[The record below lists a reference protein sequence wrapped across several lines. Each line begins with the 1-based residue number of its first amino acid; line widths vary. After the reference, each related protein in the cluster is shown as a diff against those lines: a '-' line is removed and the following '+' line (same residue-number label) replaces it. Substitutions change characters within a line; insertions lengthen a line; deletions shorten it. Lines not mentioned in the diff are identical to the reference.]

1 MRAGRVLRQIVIAR
15 IKAQVP
21 DLGGRV
27 YDKATE
33 GTVHPYASMG
43 PSDAVN
49 ESVECIRAKNI
60 SLQIDIWH
68 GKVNKGVVEDLVDDA
83 FAALD
88 GYEDTSLL
96 TMHPIEVVQTQVM
109 DDPSDGFHGIVRIEV
124 DVESNG

>member
-1 MRAGRVLRQIVIAR
+1 MRAGRTLRKIVMDR
-15 IKAQVP
+15 IIAQVP
-21 DLGGRV
+21 ALGGRV

-33 GTVHPYASMG
+33 GAVYPYASMG

-60 SLQIDIWH
+60 SLQIDMWH

-88 GYEDTSLL
+88 GYEDTDLL

-109 DDPSDGFHGIVRIEV
+109 DDPSGGFHGIVRIEV
-124 DVESNG
+124 DVEGNG

>member
-1 MRAGRVLRQIVIAR
+1 MRAGRTLRQIVIAR

-27 YDKATE
+27 YDKSTE
-33 GTVHPYASMG
+33 GTVYPYASMG

-88 GYEDTSLL
+88 GYEDNSLL

-109 DDPSDGFHGIVRIEV
+109 DDPSGGFHGIVRIEV